1 MRLTFIPVLAPVGRL
16 CGGVC
21 VPGDVVS
28 AELLQP
34 LELLVHGLGVEEDG
48 LEAGQQPGHGGGAG
62 EAVML

>member
-1 MRLTFIPVLAPVGRL
+1 MRLTFIPVLAPVGLL

-34 LELLVHGLGVEEDG
+34 LELLVHGLGAEEDG